1 MENLGKWLGLAWHVK
16 AMKDG
21 RVNYEGL
28 KNKVSG
34 GRSCKNTQTDAINF
48 AKHKYVILQ
57 QNPEVSCLVIHG
69 LMVRDIIGF
78 LEFWVKSQGVGE
90 WEEELKKV
98 VVHVYLARIK
108 YFAEGL

>member
-1 MENLGKWLGLAWHVK
+1 
-16 AMKDG
+16 
-21 RVNYEGL
+21 
-28 KNKVSG
+28 
-34 GRSCKNTQTDAINF
+34 
-48 AKHKYVILQ
+48 
-57 QNPEVSCLVIHG
+57 
-69 LMVRDIIGF
+69 MVRDIIGF